1 MVCEKGSGFGSG
13 AGCGSGFAWGRL
25 ALTVSSMYTY
35 IYVVGVCI
43 VGLARTVSSMSTVR
57 KPLLSVMTTMETR
70 RQPREKSAICS
81 LRESSCPKASV
92 ANSPSGGRLGT
103 TSAVR

>member
-1 MVCEKGSGFGSG
+1 MG
-13 AGCGSGFAWGRL
+13 ASRPGGL
-25 ALTVSSMYTY
+25 LDIHTY
-35 IYVVGVCI
+35 IYIAAGIYIYI
-43 VGLARTVSSMSTVR
+43 VGLALTVSSMSTVR
-57 KPLLSVMTTMETR
+57 KPLLSVMSAMETR

-81 LRESSCPKASV
+81 RRASSCPKASV